1 LATQEYIVTGISIGW
16 LARRRASK
24 AAAGKAYGGLM
35 KAALAPDFYLTGDVA
50 DTFDGRAQMVTVHA
64 ALAIRRMNVLS
75 GTEPAKTAAA
85 LNARVL
91 DGFDA
96 AFREQGVG
104 DSSIARKVR
113 KLAEAHYGLGTAL
126 SQALDSDGGESAVID
141 VLERNGV
148 MQKGRGAALAAYLCA
163 LAIRLQ
169 QQSDAEILKG
179 AIDWV
184 SATEV
189 G

>member
-1 LATQEYIVTGISIGW
+1 MVTGISIGW
-16 LARRRASK
+16 LSRRRARK
-24 AAAGKAYGGLM
+24 TAAGKAYDGLM

-50 DTFDGRAQMVTVHA
+50 DTFNGRAQMVTVHA
-64 ALAIRRMNVLS
+64 ALAIRRMNAVS
-75 GTEPAKTAAA
+75 GAEPAKAAAA

-113 KLAEAHYGLGTAL
+113 KLAEAHYGLGTAV
-126 SQALDSDGGESAVID
+126 SQSLDSDGGESAVSE
-141 VLERNGV
+141 VLERNGLTP
-148 MQKGRGAALAAYLCA
+148 KGRGAALAAYLCA
-163 LAIRLQ
+163 LAMRLEQ
-169 QQSDAEILKG
+169 QGDGEILTG

-184 SATEV
+184 PAAEV
-189 G
+189 R